1 MHILYTQMNPASQTD
16 LHKRACD
23 IGYAILALVTLAH
36 PPPGPAEPLPQIA
49 DEPALP
55 AKRGRGRPP
64 GTRNAATP
72 AARRP
77 PGRPRQY
84 TPEERR
90 AKFNDYKKQWYQAN
104 AETIRAKAR
113 EARLLKSK
121 KVNVPSV
128 CDACS
133 GSGISY
139 WSDDVYGPCVSC
151 RCPGCGAK
159 TRKDCKC

>member
-1 MHILYTQMNPASQTD
+1 MHILYTQMNTASQTD

-49 DEPALP
+49 DEPAPP

-72 AARRP
+72 AAGRP

-90 AKFNDYKKQWYQAN
+90 AKFNEYKKQWYQAN

-113 EARLLKSK
+113 EARQLKAAALDEEL
-121 KVNVPSV
+121 VLQ
-128 CDACS
+128 
-133 GSGISY
+133 
-139 WSDDVYGPCVSC
+139 
-151 RCPGCGAK
+151 
-159 TRKDCKC
+159 